1 MIESLPQEDWK
12 VRVDENGIRVLS
24 RMKGSHLNSKVPLL
38 KTTFTFDPK
47 IRLQDILDS
56 VSPLSLALQRTVS
69 KEVG

>member
-47 IRLQDILDS
+47 IRL
-56 VSPLSLALQRTVS
+56 
-69 KEVG
+69 